1 VSRLAELGAYL
12 GAALMV
18 ASGAVVLGQQWNALN
33 QPGQVELLLGLSLLL
48 VAAGAIVVGLSRS
61 RADTY
66 SVTGQAIL
74 RRLSGTLLTLGAAA
88 AAGGI
93 VVAILPTSGEIS
105 ESEVG
110 RALVAASLVSLAIL
124 VAARIFSPSAFV
136 EMALYAAVLGISGGV
151 LLWTG
156 SPSET
161 AVKTTL
167 FAVGLSWALLAT
179 FSRAFTVPPLATVL
193 GLALAFFA
201 ANIGAGATSRDLF
214 LSALVIVGVAVYLLR
229 PSWPY
234 VVVAMLSAVT
244 LTVSLLGDAYG
255 PAIALLAAGV
265 VLLAF
270 AGAVLLLQRR
280 HRVVDV
286 REAPAEDAKAK

>member
-1 VSRLAELGAYL
+1 
-12 GAALMV
+12 M
-18 ASGAVVLGQQWNALN
+18 
-33 QPGQVELLLGLSLLL
+33 
-48 VAAGAIVVGLSRS
+48 S
-61 RADTY
+61 RAFR
-66 SVTGQAIL
+66 VCAC
-74 RRLSGTLLTLGAAA
+74 
-88 AAGGI
+88 
-93 VVAILPTSGEIS
+93 
-105 ESEVG
+105 
-110 RALVAASLVSLAIL
+110 ALVAASLVSLAIL

-151 LLWTG
+151 LLCTG